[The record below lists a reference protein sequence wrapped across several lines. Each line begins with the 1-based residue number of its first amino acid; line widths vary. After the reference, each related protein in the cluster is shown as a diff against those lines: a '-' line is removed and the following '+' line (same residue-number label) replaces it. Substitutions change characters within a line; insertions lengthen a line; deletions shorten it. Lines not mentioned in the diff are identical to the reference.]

1 MSVSSL
7 PEWKQLLLERK
18 RREEEERERKEKQEE
33 EKFASMP
40 AWKRGI
46 IQRRKAKQDSLGDRE
61 KERDVCPLHVD
72 VRSPSDGLSDTDSCL
87 TLNLGSEVSAS
98 PDPAHWLDAEVKPVS
113 EVSVETI
120 VPVHENPFILTQST
134 RRRGRDAELGNET
147 EVKEKE
153 RDKLSP
159 RSQDGESG
167 KGRDVEL
174 KIERFQD
181 LSEGR
186 QKEKGRERSQ
196 GQDRESSRGRKEN
209 DKSQW
214 KETKDAAREREF
226 LKVRRDEEDKESDPP
241 CSSFSPL
248 VPCLRTIR
256 ADNIIII
263 EQDRKGPEERK
274 GRWMETGE
282 EGPEEDQQGK
292 RAMKM
297 DLREILAVGGSVTEI
312 RASEVLIIKPSE
324 SPEER
329 NAKGGVGGKG
339 LGKEDGEL
347 KGSVD
352 GRWEGI
358 GRELRT
364 DISWLRG
371 KEKERPWGQ
380 ATVIK
385 EERKDSLDDNVFVDR
400 GGRVSQLLS
409 KFGERPK
416 PPSRS
421 KSSDNFLRPV
431 RRKYS
436 DEGGH
441 QSEADGRNMLLK
453 AVPKRSFSFSDRVIS
468 SKENGLDDDG
478 YQERKMRGRIH
489 SDRSVA
495 PWVNVSSS
503 GKEGMS
509 KIKLGCARLLDK
521 DRLGK
526 YRERCLKNED
536 QTGGPMQRRTEA
548 EVKKV
553 EPLGTK
559 APEKLSNADGDEG
572 FTVASVKNP
581 EEILFARRVP
591 IRQDGRKRAE
601 REVKRPAGEKSLERK
616 LSVERDSEVG
626 GLIQEQV
633 FDKKVSDYW
642 RQEGLESIVSP
653 DALQESYAVA
663 ASGELASSGPAAESQ
678 YGHECAFTDC
688 SSLLF
693 SQDPHRGPEWSTTG
707 PQRPYS
713 VLSQQTE
720 ELISKIEKMGDTSIY
735 NNEKGE
741 RVFKG
746 GYEVTKESKQEVHMY
761 SEAESENLIHDLA
774 PRSPKGIAPMGIP
787 PSPLEIQ
794 IPRTVFYV
802 AEEMVEKK
810 KAVGQSIEG
819 QDREEGKGIERRD
832 SWRIGKPLSRIESL
846 REKIR
851 QKEMES
857 LKQRET
863 QDGGGS
869 ESAEINVTQEERLY
883 ERGTE
888 IEKEWGAA
896 VHMRNRSVEAERGQ
910 EDTAEQ
916 TSITAFDVTQEVSV
930 LKTCPQ
936 LPVSVPH
943 SQADRGEEVTSEY
956 ATAASDNLQI
966 SGNEDYPAKHVEE
979 ELRHHRG
986 QDENREEREDTE
998 KELSEE
1004 ELEEYTSPPH
1014 PSSLAAMSRIYN
1026 LETVSSR
1033 SGLCLRERSA
1043 DIPSVHL
1050 VKMKPLISNAKQ
1062 GDSKAF
1068 SGEDICGVQTIQRQ
1082 IGQFQLKEQEVLRSY
1097 TSPGIALKGTETQ
1110 GQQST
1115 RGLLKHQEKDDTKT
1129 HEKDQ
1134 ETSKPK
1140 VTAECAHSPTPP
1152 LQQLNQTVTITPPLL
1167 RSRSPDDTLNQS
1179 DCTPTP
1185 ASFPRSPSPAQSPS
1199 ISPSPTPSP
1208 PLFSIRSASGG
1219 KVKRGATITIVP
1231 RKPTGGGG
1239 GGRAVTGSTTG
1250 STTASLT
1257 PAKTLTQQT
1266 QATSAVAEQG
1276 KKKYPTVEEIEV
1288 IGGYQNLEKS
1298 CLVKNR
1304 LTPKKVSANYIY
1316 MNCFCLPLTWIT
1328 VK

>member
-46 IQRRKAKQDSLGDRE
+46 IQRRKAKQD
-61 KERDVCPLHVD
+61 
-72 VRSPSDGLSDTDSCL
+72 T
-87 TLNLGSEVSAS
+87 S

-120 VPVHENPFILTQST
+120 VPVHENPFILTQSS

-159 RSQDGESG
+159 RSQDGELG

-186 QKEKGRERSQ
+186 QKEKGRER
-196 GQDRESSRGRKEN
+196 K
-209 DKSQW
+209 
-214 KETKDAAREREF
+214 
-226 LKVRRDEEDKESDPP
+226 
-241 CSSFSPL
+241 
-248 VPCLRTIR
+248 
-256 ADNIIII
+256 
-263 EQDRKGPEERK
+263 
-274 GRWMETGE
+274 
-282 EGPEEDQQGK
+282 
-292 RAMKM
+292 
-297 DLREILAVGGSVTEI
+297 
-312 RASEVLIIKPSE
+312 
-324 SPEER
+324 
-329 NAKGGVGGKG
+329 
-339 LGKEDGEL
+339 
-347 KGSVD
+347 
-352 GRWEGI
+352 
-358 GRELRT
+358 
-364 DISWLRG
+364 
-371 KEKERPWGQ
+371 
-380 ATVIK
+380 
-385 EERKDSLDDNVFVDR
+385 
-400 GGRVSQLLS
+400 
-409 KFGERPK
+409 
-416 PPSRS
+416 
-421 KSSDNFLRPV
+421 
-431 RRKYS
+431 
-436 DEGGH
+436 
-441 QSEADGRNMLLK
+441 
-453 AVPKRSFSFSDRVIS
+453 
-468 SKENGLDDDG
+468 
-478 YQERKMRGRIH
+478 
-489 SDRSVA
+489 
-495 PWVNVSSS
+495 
-503 GKEGMS
+503 
-509 KIKLGCARLLDK
+509 
-521 DRLGK
+521 
-526 YRERCLKNED
+526 
-536 QTGGPMQRRTEA
+536 
-548 EVKKV
+548 
-553 EPLGTK
+553 
-559 APEKLSNADGDEG
+559 
-572 FTVASVKNP
+572 
-581 EEILFARRVP
+581 
-591 IRQDGRKRAE
+591 
-601 REVKRPAGEKSLERK
+601 
-616 LSVERDSEVG
+616 
-626 GLIQEQV
+626 
-633 FDKKVSDYW
+633 
-642 RQEGLESIVSP
+642 
-653 DALQESYAVA
+653 
-663 ASGELASSGPAAESQ
+663 
-678 YGHECAFTDC
+678 
-688 SSLLF
+688 
-693 SQDPHRGPEWSTTG
+693 
-707 PQRPYS
+707 
-713 VLSQQTE
+713 
-720 ELISKIEKMGDTSIY
+720 
-735 NNEKGE
+735 
-741 RVFKG
+741 
-746 GYEVTKESKQEVHMY
+746 
-761 SEAESENLIHDLA
+761 
-774 PRSPKGIAPMGIP
+774 
-787 PSPLEIQ
+787 
-794 IPRTVFYV
+794 
-802 AEEMVEKK
+802 
-810 KAVGQSIEG
+810 
-819 QDREEGKGIERRD
+819 
-832 SWRIGKPLSRIESL
+832 
-846 REKIR
+846 
-851 QKEMES
+851 
-857 LKQRET
+857 
-863 QDGGGS
+863 
-869 ESAEINVTQEERLY
+869 INVTQEERLY

-986 QDENREEREDTE
+986 QDENREEREETE

-1014 PSSLAAMSRIYN
+1014 PSSLA
-1026 LETVSSR
+1026 
-1033 SGLCLRERSA
+1033 
-1043 DIPSVHL
+1043 
-1050 VKMKPLISNAKQ
+1050 PLISNAKQ

-1082 IGQFQLKEQEVLRSY
+1082 IGQFQLKEQEVLRSC

-1110 GQQST
+1110 RQQST

-1219 KVKRGATITIVP
+1219 KVKRG
-1231 RKPTGGGG
+1231 
-1239 GGRAVTGSTTG
+1239 RAVTGSTTG

-1304 LTPKKVSANYIY
+1304 LTPKKVSV
-1316 MNCFCLPLTWIT
+1316 CFDEDQLEQVCEYPSETSMLAYSPYPHDPWKLQWEEAHEKDAEAESGTITSKSAKNMGTGVGRCLRVGQCHPLLRKHN
-1328 VK
+1328 V